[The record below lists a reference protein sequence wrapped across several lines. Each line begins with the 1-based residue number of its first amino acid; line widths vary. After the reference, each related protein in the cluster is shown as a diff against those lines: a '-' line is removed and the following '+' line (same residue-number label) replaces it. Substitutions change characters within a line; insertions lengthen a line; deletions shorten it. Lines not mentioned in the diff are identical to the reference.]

1 MFDLTQL
8 CLFVLKSFLCLN
20 RYFCSRNLKFKLAAT
35 QAIPMAAPQRSTP
48 YFSISDNVEV
58 LQQLPSR
65 EGVLLP
71 KSSGRVVEGCSKSNC
86 CSCLSCP
93 VIRGHIRGCLG
104 ESFIK
109 MNCCNT
115 YKEEDLDK
123 WTKSAKFK
131 IWDAA
136 QAEFTDEDRH
146 QFLSICNGTDA
157 PPVFNAATFFNK
169 NNLILSWMDSNS
181 LDRIGE
187 LSPKVNLVFHFD
199 FLGDEFNK
207 WEKWAREKNVLLV
220 NQDSLVF
227 DETSLEQVMK
237 RQSFGAACNDTI
249 NTLANFLKLT
259 QYCPVCKERRIL
271 HAVFVCSDASK
282 SVGALLATIMLFDY
296 CDKADSVLS
305 CLLSNRNRRVW
316 QSLPLVDHTYILEA
330 LFHQQHCIQ
339 AMIGR

>member
-1 MFDLTQL
+1 
-8 CLFVLKSFLCLN
+8 
-20 RYFCSRNLKFKLAAT
+20 
-35 QAIPMAAPQRSTP
+35 MAAPQRSTP
-48 YFSISDNVEV
+48 YFSISGSDNVEDK
-58 LQQLPSR
+58 QQLPSR
-65 EGVLLP
+65 ERTPRRAVADEEQP

-123 WTKSAKFK
+123 WTKSAKIK
-131 IWDAA
+131 LWDAA
-136 QAEFTDEDRH
+136 QAEFTDEGR
-146 QFLSICNGTDA
+146 NGTDA
-157 PPVFNAATFFNK
+157 PNAATFFNK

-199 FLGDEFNK
+199 FLGEFDK

-227 DETSLEQVMK
+227 DETSLEQQVVK

-249 NTLANFLKLT
+249 NTLANFLKMA
-259 QYCPVCKERRIL
+259 QYCPACKERRIL

-282 SVGALLATIMLFDY
+282 SVGALLATIMSFDY
-296 CDKADSVLS
+296 CDNADSVLS
-305 CLLSNRNRRVW
+305 CLLSHRNRRVW

-330 LFHQQHCIQ
+330 LFHQQQCIQ

>member
-1 MFDLTQL
+1 
-8 CLFVLKSFLCLN
+8 
-20 RYFCSRNLKFKLAAT
+20 
-35 QAIPMAAPQRSTP
+35 MAAPQRSTP

-58 LQQLPSR
+58 IQQLPSR
-65 EGVLLP
+65 ERTPRRAVADEEQP

-157 PPVFNAATFFNK
+157 PLVNAATFFNK

-199 FLGDEFNK
+199 FLGDEFDK

-227 DETSLEQVMK
+227 DETSLEQQVVK

-249 NTLANFLKLT
+249 NTLANFLKVT

-282 SVGALLATIMLFDY
+282 SVGALLATIMFFDY
-296 CDKADSVLS
+296 CDNADSVLS
-305 CLLSNRNRRVW
+305 CLLSHRNRRVW

-330 LFHQQHCIQ
+330 LFHQQQCIQ